1 MLHVKQR
8 AVCQAILTVIGNRLT
23 AQNLPVLFDENN
35 IGMVIRNAHLRV
47 GLTMVYGY
55 NNIEGAAAR
64 KMLNLH
70 RHLFHKLLHL
80 LNLLRTNLGNDLQ
93 LFIRVTCHNTCS
105 HCRIDAL

>member
-1 MLHVKQR
+1 
-8 AVCQAILTVIGNRLT
+8 
-23 AQNLPVLFDENN
+23 
-35 IGMVIRNAHLRV
+35 MVIRNAHLRV

-64 KMLNLH
+64 KMLNLN

-93 LFIRVTCHNTCS
+93 LLSGSPATIPAVTA
-105 HCRIDAL
+105 ALMPFK